1 MGHPDAAYGLTPEAQ
16 GRLLGWLYARAAK
29 SVPAKSAQAARPD
42 PNRIDLVSML
52 RGGS

>member
-1 MGHPDAAYGLTPEAQ
+1 MGHPDAAYDLSPEAQ

-29 SVPAKSAQAARPD
+29 SVPAKRPD
-42 PNRIDLVSML
+42 PNRIDLVAML